1 MGMSH
6 SVEHSVEQPLETN
19 QVPIEEPT
27 DELETIDELEEFEP
41 LDWFLKWV

>member
-19 QVPIEEPT
+19 QEPIEEPIEEVEPN
-27 DELETIDELEEFEP
+27 DELEVEP